1 MAFTPLL
8 QSGERSDD
16 GIHSTVVAMTEVC
29 LEQELQQNTPGVLL
43 SSSCLELKLQ
53 QNMAWSSTQ
62 QTMPGAALNR
72 AKWHPHRSPST
83 TMYSILAATLLTLFL
98 GFNQSNVVDEQQEF
112 FIGGM
117 EDVAYPMIF
126 HK

>member
-1 MAFTPLL
+1 MSEAKATMKHARNP
-8 QSGERSDD
+8 S
-16 GIHSTVVAMTEVC
+16 
-29 LEQELQQNTPGVLL
+29 QQHMPGA
-43 SSSCLELKLQ
+43 EATTKHG
-53 QNMAWSSTQ
+53 WSSTQ
-62 QTMPGAALNR
+62 QAMPGAALNR